1 MSPLLLGLSGQVVLK
16 MIWFAYNRARC
27 LIEWLWRI
35 TRGFFLCCFTRVFTP
50 IARYVLSAIGWR
62 EEHGSRNEPE
72 VNDENK
78 PQTTGSQD
86 DRVEEPVGQ
95 WEAGRLTA
103 GFDRKAEE
111 REEEDAEEEEDEFD
125 QEEYQVDP
133 SDELYCGYDST
144 WETGEDQSST
154 HRRGRRPGASRH
166 QYKFSRF
173 ENASRDMQ
181 NYRHDYPSQ
190 IRRQP
195 WNQNMSSD
203 DKPNLGF
210 YLGNN
215 PSLPDGLY
223 IHNFHNDWKGE
234 YNTLECVHTFI
245 QWLFPLQEPG
255 MNHEA
260 STLTKEEIKEFLK
273 SSTAKENLLKSYELM
288 LDFYGIELCD
298 KETGEVKRASNW
310 RQRFSNLNNHTHNNL
325 RITRILKCLGTLGY
339 PHYQAPLVHFFL
351 EETLVHG
358 ELPNVK
364 ESVLNFFVFSVLD
377 KKQRR
382 KLIKFAYLNYDAKDE
397 FVWCPRKIQ
406 ILWSEPHRGV
416 HGRKDGFEHYPDQKQ
431 YQI

>member
-1 MSPLLLGLSGQVVLK
+1 

-78 PQTTGSQD
+78 PPTTGSQD
-86 DRVEEPVGQ
+86 DRVEEPVGK

-154 HRRGRRPGASRH
+154 HRRGRRLTYSIFRF
-166 QYKFSRF
+166 KLMNFSF
-173 ENASRDMQ
+173 LHF
-181 NYRHDYPSQ
+181 Y
-190 IRRQP
+190 
-195 WNQNMSSD
+195 SS
-203 DKPNLGF
+203 
-210 YLGNN
+210 
-215 PSLPDGLY
+215 GLY

-416 HGRKDGFEHYPDQKQ
+416 HGRKDVPHPDQMEKEWQLLQRKQ
-431 YQI
+431 QNWMRRVSPCQW

>member
-1 MSPLLLGLSGQVVLK
+1 
-16 MIWFAYNRARC
+16 MIWYAYNRARR
-27 LIEWLWRI
+27 LVEWLWRI

-86 DRVEEPVGQ
+86 WVKEPLGQ
-95 WEAGRLTA
+95 CEAGRLTA

-111 REEEDAEEEEDEFD
+111 REEDEEEEEEEEDEFD
-125 QEEYQVDP
+125 QEEYRVDP

-144 WETGEDQSST
+144 WETGEHQSSI
-154 HRRGRRPGASRH
+154 HWRGRRIFRF
-166 QYKFSRF
+166 KLMNFSF
-173 ENASRDMQ
+173 LHF
-181 NYRHDYPSQ
+181 Y
-190 IRRQP
+190 
-195 WNQNMSSD
+195 SS
-203 DKPNLGF
+203 
-210 YLGNN
+210 
-215 PSLPDGLY
+215 GLY

-255 MNHEA
+255 MNYEA

-364 ESVLNFFVFSVLD
+364 ESVLNFFVFAVLD

-416 HGRKDGFEHYPDQKQ
+416 HGRKDGFEHYPGQEHHAFSSQKECRGWSEEEWQ
-431 YQI
+431 LLQRKQQNWMRRVSPCLW